1 MVVVDDIWVA
11 VEEKIWF
18 GVVSPGVVIELVK
31 FVIEVVSRVLMFAA
45 LENEVDISVVVLFWA
60 MQELKKITKNT
71 TSEFF
76 NFYSL
81 DIILN
86 IDDDEI

>member
-11 VEEKIWF
+11 VEEEIWF

-31 FVIEVVSRVLMFAA
+31 FVMEVVSRVLMFAA

-76 NFYSL
+76 NFDSL

>member
-11 VEEKIWF
+11 VDEEIVI
-18 GVVSPGVVIELVK
+18 GVVSPGVVIELAK
-31 FVIEVVSRVLMFAA
+31 FVMDVVSRVLMFAA
-45 LENEVDISVVVLFWA
+45 LENVVYISAVVVFWA

-76 NFYSL
+76 NFDSL